1 MCVCVCVCVC
11 GGGGGWGWGE
21 VRRYGGHLR
30 LTLPPQRV
38 LSIALDFQSDRIV
51 IPYYRLLRLLK
62 STVLAGNRFSTEYI
76 LKFCSYTNY
85 QRKI

>member
-11 GGGGGWGWGE
+11 VGACVCGCVCVSVCLCGGGGWGWRE

-51 IPYYRLLRLLK
+51 IPYYRLLRL
-62 STVLAGNRFSTEYI
+62 
-76 LKFCSYTNY
+76 
-85 QRKI
+85 

>member
-11 GGGGGWGWGE
+11 AWVRVCVGVSVCLCVCGGGGWGWGE

-51 IPYYRLLRLLK
+51 IPYYRLLRL
-62 STVLAGNRFSTEYI
+62 
-76 LKFCSYTNY
+76 
-85 QRKI
+85 

>member
-11 GGGGGWGWGE
+11 VGVCVRVCVGVSVCVCVWGGGWGGGE

-51 IPYYRLLRLLK
+51 IPYYRLLRL
-62 STVLAGNRFSTEYI
+62 
-76 LKFCSYTNY
+76 
-85 QRKI
+85 